1 MGFFSLSYIE
11 SQRSWSLTLVSP
23 FPVEGPTNIPLGN
36 RAGILSSTA
45 SVLLHVEIDLVHFI
59 QYYNNITIYPR

>member
-45 SVLLHVEIDLVHFI
+45 SVLLHVEIHLLHFI
-59 QYYNNITIYPR
+59 QYNIIIMYPW